1 MDDDTTGGTIALSR
15 IRVPAQRPL
24 SDNVLIDWLL
34 TEGLNI
40 QRPSDLV
47 ARLGHRMVEIGMPLC
62 RLRVT
67 LRTLHPQYLGTS
79 YTWTRGSEEV
89 EEFLP
94 TYEILLT
101 DQYLKSP
108 YAGIFEG
115 AGGIRRRLDVPG
127 IILDF
132 PILEDLRDAGA
143 TDYIALPLLFSD
155 GKINALTLAADRP
168 GGFTTAEIE
177 SINRMVPLL
186 AQLMECHALRRTATT
201 ILETYLGR
209 LSGARVL
216 KGLIKRG
223 DGENIHA
230 LIWFSDLRGSTRL
243 ADRIPRQA
251 FLHLLNDYFECMAGA
266 VLDHGGEVL
275 RFIGDAALAI
285 FPIGAV
291 DADPQAARPAD
302 HTHVRAHQEAS
313 EAAIEAARD
322 AVRRVAAINAER
334 QSRGDRTIGFG
345 IGLHLGEVLYGNIGT
360 PRRLEFSVVGAAANE
375 AARIESMT
383 KVLDKSVLISEA
395 VAQVARQ
402 PLVDLGSHALRGV
415 SDPQRLFTLP
425 DLCEPDPCAAI
436 ADPPRKT
443 ER

>member
-1 MDDDTTGGTIALSR
+1 MAEDNRAQFNMPP
-15 IRVPAQRPL
+15 PAPTPL
-24 SDNVLIDWLL
+24 SNNPLIDWLL
-34 TEGLNI
+34 TEGLTLLHP
-40 QRPSDLV
+40 RDLIG
-47 ARLGHRMVEIGMPLC
+47 RLGHRMVEIGLPLC

-67 LRTLHPQYLGTS
+67 IRTLHPQYLGTS
-79 YTWTRGSEEV
+79 YTWVRGSDEV

-127 IILDF
+127 ITLDY
-132 PILEDLRDAGA
+132 PILEDLRRDGA

-155 GKINALTLAADRP
+155 GKINAMTLAGDRP
-168 GGFTTAEIE
+168 GGFTTAELQ
-177 SINRMVPLL
+177 SINQMLPLL
-186 AQLMECHALRRTATT
+186 AQLLECHALRRTATT

-223 DGENIHA
+223 DGETIHA
-230 LIWFSDLRGSTRL
+230 LIWFSDLRGSTWL
-243 ADRIPRQA
+243 ADRMPRQA

-285 FPIGAV
+285 FPV
-291 DADPQAARPAD
+291 DCRHEDP
-302 HTHVRAHQEAS
+302 HTGRRACKM
-313 EAAIEAARD
+313 AIEAARD
-322 AVRRVAAINAER
+322 AIRRIAAVNARR
-334 QSRGDRTIGFG
+334 QAGGDRIIGFG
-345 IGLHLGEVLYGNIGT
+345 IGLHVGEVLYGNIGI
-360 PRRLEFSVVGAAANE
+360 PQRLEFSVIGAAANE
-375 AARIESMT
+375 AARIEAMT
-383 KVLDKSVLISEA
+383 KALGKSVLISEA
-395 VAQVARQ
+395 VAQVAQQ

-415 SDPQRLFTLP
+415 RDPQRLFTLP
-425 DLCEPDPCAAI
+425 DLSSE
-436 ADPPRKT
+436 T
-443 ER
+443 GH

>member
-1 MDDDTTGGTIALSR
+1 MRGGKPLDDETMTHPEF
-15 IRVPAQRPL
+15 RVPVERPL
-24 SDNVLIDWLL
+24 SDNALIDWLL
-34 TEGLNI
+34 SEGLTI
-40 QRPSDLV
+40 QLPGDLV
-47 ARLGHRMVEIGMPLC
+47 GRLGHRMTEIGMPLC

-67 LRTLHPQYLGTS
+67 IRTLHPQYLGTS

-127 IILDF
+127 ILLDF

-143 TDYIALPLLFSD
+143 TDYVALPLLFSD

-168 GGFTTAEIE
+168 GGFTTAELE
-177 SINRMVPLL
+177 SINRMLPLL
-186 AQLMECHALRRTATT
+186 AHVMECHALRRTATT

-209 LSGARVL
+209 HSGARVL
-216 KGLIKRG
+216 NGLIKRG

-243 ADRIPRQA
+243 ADRMSRPA
-251 FLHLLNDYFECMAGA
+251 FLHLLNDYFECIAGA
-266 VLDHGGEVL
+266 VLDHDGEVL

-285 FPIGAV
+285 FPIGTVSAN
-291 DADPQAARPAD
+291 PQRCPE
-302 HTHVRAHQEAS
+302 HIRACET
-313 EAAIEAARD
+313 AIEAARD
-322 AVRRVAAINAER
+322 AVHRVAAVNAARLARAE
-334 QSRGDRTIGFG
+334 RTIGFG

-360 PRRLEFSVVGAAANE
+360 PQRLEFSVVGAAANE
-375 AARIESMT
+375 AARIEGMT
-383 KVLDKSVLISEA
+383 KVLGKSVLISEA
-395 VAQVARQ
+395 VARVARQ

-415 SDPQRLFTLP
+415 SDPQRLFTMP
-425 DLCEPDPCAAI
+425 DLCMEA
-436 ADPPRKT
+436 

>member
-1 MDDDTTGGTIALSR
+1 MDDDTIAHPG
-15 IRVPAQRPL
+15 IRVPAQTPL
-24 SDNVLIDWLL
+24 SDNALIDWLL
-34 TEGLNI
+34 TEGLTI
-40 QRPSDLV
+40 QNPRDLIG
-47 ARLGHRMVEIGMPLC
+47 RLGHRMVQIGLPLS

-67 LRTLHPQYLGTS
+67 IRTLHPQYLGTS
-79 YTWTRGSEEV
+79 YTWVRGSEEV
-89 EEFLP
+89 KEYLP

-115 AGGIRRRLDVPG
+115 AGGIRRRLDIPG
-127 IILDF
+127 IVLDY
-132 PILEDLRDAGA
+132 PILEDLRATGA
-143 TDYIALPLLFSD
+143 TDYVALPLLFSD

-168 GGFTTAEIE
+168 GGFTTGELE

-186 AQLMECHALRRTATT
+186 AQVMECHALRRTATT

-243 ADRIPRQA
+243 ADRMPRQA

-285 FPIGAV
+285 FPIGTV
-291 DADPQAARPAD
+291 DADPQIS
-302 HTHVRAHQEAS
+302 HEHGRAC

-322 AVRRVAAINAER
+322 AMRCVAAVNAER
-334 QSRGDRTIGFG
+334 QARGDRTIGFG

-360 PRRLEFSVVGAAANE
+360 PQRLEFSVVGAAANE

-383 KVLDKSVLISEA
+383 KVLGKSVLISEA
-395 VAQVARQ
+395 VARVAGQ

-415 SDPQRLFTLP
+415 TDPQRLFTLP
-425 DLCEPDPCAAI
+425 DLCSEAN
-436 ADPPRKT
+436 R
-443 ER
+443 

>member
-1 MDDDTTGGTIALSR
+1 MDNDTIARSEA
-15 IRVPAQRPL
+15 RVPAQEPL
-24 SDNVLIDWLL
+24 SDNALIDWLL
-34 TEGLNI
+34 TEGLTI
-40 QRPSDLV
+40 QNPRDLIG
-47 ARLGHRMVEIGMPLC
+47 RLGRRMVEIGVPLS
-62 RLRVT
+62 RLRIT
-67 LRTLHPQYLGTS
+67 IRTLHPQYLGTS
-79 YTWTRGSEEV
+79 YTWIRGSEEV
-89 EEFLP
+89 EEYLP

-127 IILDF
+127 IVLDF
-132 PILEDLRDAGA
+132 PILEDLRATGA
-143 TDYIALPLLFSD
+143 TDYVALPLLFSD

-168 GGFTTAEIE
+168 GGFTTTELE
-177 SINRMVPLL
+177 NINRMVPLL
-186 AQLMECHALRRTATT
+186 AQIMECHALRRTATT

-209 LSGARVL
+209 HSGARVL

-223 DGENIHA
+223 DGENIRA

-243 ADRIPRQA
+243 ADRMPRQA

-285 FPIGAV
+285 FPIGSV
-291 DADPQAARPAD
+291 DTDLQNCRD
-302 HTHVRAHQEAS
+302 HVHAC

-322 AVRRVAAINAER
+322 AVHRVATVNAER
-334 QSRGDRTIGFG
+334 QTRGDPAIGFG
-345 IGLHLGEVLYGNIGT
+345 IGLHLGEVLYGNIGV
-360 PRRLEFSVVGAAANE
+360 PQRLEFSVVGAAANE

-383 KVLDKSVLISEA
+383 KMLGKFVLISESM
-395 VAQVARQ
+395 AQVARQ

-415 SDPQRLFTLP
+415 SQPQRLFTLP
-425 DLCEPDPCAAI
+425 DLCDE
-436 ADPPRKT
+436 ADH
-443 ER
+443 